1 MLNRDVMLRALA
13 GKARRHAE
21 VTELLQRPEVVSDM
35 ERLRTLSREHG
46 QTAEFAR
53 LHRELTSAVR
63 QLASSRELAEGDDAE
78 MRELAELEV
87 QELEERLESL
97 WTAAED
103 LLAEDDEMSERD
115 VILEIRA
122 GVGGAEAALFA
133 GDLFTMYTHFCQKH
147 RLKIEVLDQH
157 EGEMGGFKEI
167 TAQVRGAGAYRL
179 LRFESGGHRVQRV
192 PKTETQGRIHTSA
205 ATIAVLPE
213 AEAVDVDIDWDRD
226 VREDKMRA
234 GGPGGQK
241 VNKTESAIR
250 LTHLE
255 TGITVHMQ
263 DEKSQHKNRSKA
275 RQILAARVLDHFR
288 QKADAERAAQ
298 RKGMIG
304 SGDRSQRI
312 RTYNFP
318 QNRVTDHRIEFS
330 VHDLEGVL
338 LGRLDDFHERLR
350 AAEREQRLEFLAE
363 QLEAEERRAG
373 TD

>member
-1 MLNRDVMLRALA
+1 MLNRDVLLKAMAA
-13 GKARRHAE
+13 KARRHEE
-21 VTELLQRPEVVSDM
+21 VTELLQQPEVVTNMDK
-35 ERLRTLSREHG
+35 LRTLSREHG
-46 QTAEFAR
+46 QLEPFGRVHGAIVGA
-53 LHRELTSAVR
+53 LDELEGA
-63 QLASSRELAEGDDAE
+63 RELAAGDDAE
-78 MRELAELEV
+78 MAELAELEIS
-87 QELEERLESL
+87 ELEEKLEEL
-97 WTAAED
+97 WTESEG
-103 LLAEDDEMSERD
+103 LLADDDEMSARD
-115 VILEIRA
+115 VIVEIRG

-133 GDLFTMYTHFCQKH
+133 GDLFTMYQHFCQKN
-147 RLKIEVLDQH
+147 RLKIEVLDSNA
-157 EGEMGGFKEI
+157 GEMGGFKEI
-167 TAQVRGAGAYRL
+167 TLEIRGQGAYKL
-179 LRFESGGHRVQRV
+179 LQFESGGHRVQRV

-205 ATIAVLPE
+205 ATVAVLPK
-213 AEAVDVDIDWDRD
+213 AEEVDIDIDWDKD

-255 TGITVHMQ
+255 TGITVHIQ

-275 RQILAARVLDHFR
+275 RQILASRLFDHFR
-288 QKADAERAAQ
+288 QKADAARAAQ

-330 VHDLEGVL
+330 LHDLEGVL

-350 AAEREQRLEFLAE
+350 AAEREQRLELLAE
-363 QLEAEERRAG
+363 ELTKGDDAA
-373 TD
+373 